1 MQAGRGS
8 GSQGLWPRC
17 YHKVMP
23 QSDAAQSDAAQS
35 DASVL
40 PQSDAAK

>member
-1 MQAGRGS
+1 VMPRKVM
-8 GSQGLWPRC
+8 PRC

-40 PQSDAAK
+40 PQSATTK